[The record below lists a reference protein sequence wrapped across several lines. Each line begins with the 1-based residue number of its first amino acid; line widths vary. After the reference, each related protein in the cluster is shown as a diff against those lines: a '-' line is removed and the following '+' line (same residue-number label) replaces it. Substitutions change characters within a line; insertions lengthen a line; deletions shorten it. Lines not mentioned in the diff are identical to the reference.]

1 MFLGIYNY
9 TVYLTYL
16 NLLSGFLGVIFAT
29 QNKIIGACLL
39 LLLSGILDVLDGIIS
54 RCKKS
59 RSLKEKKYGVQI
71 DSLADLISFGMLPIF
86 IGISFYKKIFN
97 KDLDFKNYYDI
108 AFVLISCLYL
118 LTSLIRLAYF
128 NVLNESSKKKASISS
143 FVGVPVTVASI
154 LFPLLVLLFVFDP
167 FRILYWD
174 KIFISVYVFC
184 LMLLSFL
191 FISDKLHFNKP
202 DILGVLLIL
211 CLLFIIIFVF
221 LFINK
226 NIFFNA
232 RRM

>member
-16 NLLSGFLGVIFAT
+16 NLLSGFLGMIFAT
-29 QNKIIGACLL
+29 QNKVIWACVL

-54 RCKKS
+54 RCKKN
-59 RSLKEKKYGVQI
+59 RSLKEKKYGIQI

-86 IGISFYKKIFN
+86 IGISFYKKIFH

-108 AFVLISCLYL
+108 AFILISCLYL
-118 LTSLIRLAYF
+118 LASLIRLAYF
-128 NVLNESSKKKASISS
+128 NVLNESSKKKSNISS
-143 FVGVPVTVASI
+143 FIGVPVTVASI
-154 LFPLLVLLFVFDP
+154 IFPLLVLLFSFDP
-167 FRILYWD
+167 FKILYWD

-202 DILGVLLIL
+202 DILGILLIL
-211 CLLFIIIFVF
+211 CLLLIIMFIFV
-221 LFINK
+221 FINK
-226 NIFFNA
+226 NIFFNT
-232 RRM
+232 RRT